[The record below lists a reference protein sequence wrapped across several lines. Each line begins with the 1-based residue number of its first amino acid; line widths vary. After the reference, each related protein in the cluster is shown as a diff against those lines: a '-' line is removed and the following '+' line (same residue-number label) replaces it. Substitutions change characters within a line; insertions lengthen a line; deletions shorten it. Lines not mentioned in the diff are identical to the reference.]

1 MSRDDFLNYKHHTK
15 PTLATQVLHK
25 GKSQS
30 AIPLLPFSLE
40 NYREGVSLISAGT
53 RFDN

>member
-30 AIPLLPFSLE
+30 AIPLFSLWKIIE
-40 NYREGVSLISAGT
+40 KGFL
-53 RFDN
+53 